1 MSNAAKVKANMALRP
16 FDPFPIRMLPSNRLR
31 PPLHHRL
38 YDFNLFPFDRRQ
50 SSSISWLAGRRWARG
65 GPPVAVHYR
74 IWEYWQIHFG
84 DVRNAGTEL
93 DLYIF

>member
-1 MSNAAKVKANMALRP
+1 L
-16 FDPFPIRMLPSNRLR
+16 
-31 PPLHHRL
+31 
-38 YDFNLFPFDRRQ
+38 
-50 SSSISWLAGRRWARG
+50 LAGG
-65 GPPVAVHYR
+65 GREGVPPVAVHYR